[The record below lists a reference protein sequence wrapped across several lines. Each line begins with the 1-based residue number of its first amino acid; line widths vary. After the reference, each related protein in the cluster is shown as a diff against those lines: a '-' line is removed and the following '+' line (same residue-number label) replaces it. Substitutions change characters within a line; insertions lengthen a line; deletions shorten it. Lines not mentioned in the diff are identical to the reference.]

1 MFGRTVDEMSIQKSG
16 PPPNRLVVQRV
27 DSPQQWEFTDETVV
41 TIGRA
46 SENDI
51 QLKYPQVSRSHCAIF
66 CSAGQWEC
74 CSLGKGGVFI
84 EGVRHHN
91 TVVTN
96 RLVIQLGKSGP
107 ELRLCLPVRSAV
119 GDSTSEG
126 KPAGIDESVTGWLD
140 LLKLGND
147 TATRKIWEYYFESV
161 VDLARRRL
169 GNTPRRA
176 ADEEDVALS
185 VFNRLF
191 TGISGGQFPDL
202 SDRDSLW
209 RLLVVMTSRR
219 SIDQIQHDRRQKRGA
234 GLVGGDSALLPLNG
248 EDSAILGFD
257 QLAGDD
263 PTAEYIAMMAEETT
277 KYLSLLDD
285 ENMQQIALRK
295 LEGYTNQEIAEM
307 MSLNVRTIER
317 RLQSIRQRWSNVLE
331 GD

>member
-1 MFGRTVDEMSIQKSG
+1 MSIQKSG

-27 DSPQQWEFTDETVV
+27 DSPQQWEFTDQAVV
-41 TIGRA
+41 TIGRS
-46 SENDI
+46 SENDV
-51 QLKYPQVSRSHCAIF
+51 QLQFPQVSRSHCALF
-66 CSAGQWEC
+66 FTAGQWEC
-74 CSLGKGGVFI
+74 CSLGKGGVLI

-91 TVVTN
+91 KVVTN
-96 RLVIQLGKSGP
+96 RLVIQLGVSGP
-107 ELRLCLPVRSAV
+107 ELRLCLPVGSAV
-119 GDSTSEG
+119 GDSASDG
-126 KPAGIDESVTGWLD
+126 NPAAIDESVTGWLD
-140 LLKLGND
+140 ELKLGND

-219 SIDQIQHDRRQKRGA
+219 SIDQIQHDQRQKRGA
-234 GLVGGDSALLPLNG
+234 GMVRGDSALLPLNG
-248 EDSAILGFD
+248 EDSALLGFD
-257 QLAGDD
+257 QLTGDD
-263 PTAEYIAMMAEETT
+263 PTAEYIAMMAEETSN
-277 KYLSLLDD
+277 YLSLLED
-285 ENMQQIALRK
+285 ENMQQIALWK

-317 RLQSIRQRWSNVLE
+317 RLQAIRQCWSSMLE
-331 GD
+331 DD